1 MNEISSDCVQMIKP
15 DGHNS
20 QSMKKCEEHFFE
32 RSLAFNLR
40 RSFNKVIDEVD
51 AALGEF
57 ALSSHQFG
65 VLSTIYYGRASTPS
79 EVARLRF
86 QNGAAITYT
95 LDRLEQ
101 RGLLKRT
108 RSEADKRVIT
118 LVLTDDGREL
128 TRKCMEAVVA
138 VQDRML
144 GGLTAKDRGRLFEML
159 RLICE
164 N

>member
-1 MNEISSDCVQMIKP
+1 MSKP
-15 DGHNS
+15 ESHRSPGGEA
-20 QSMKKCEEHFFE
+20 CEGQFFE
-32 RSLAFNLR
+32 QSLAFNLR
-40 RSFNKVIDEVD
+40 RGFNKVIDEID
-51 AALGEF
+51 AALGPF

-65 VLSTIYYGRASTPS
+65 VLSTIYFGRASTPS

-118 LVLTDDGREL
+118 LVLTEDGREL
-128 TRKCMEAVVA
+128 TRKCMDAVVD
-138 VQDRML
+138 VQERML
-144 GGLTAKDRGRLFEML
+144 TGVSAEDRDLLFEL
-159 RLICE
+159 LQSICE

>member
-1 MNEISSDCVQMIKP
+1 MTETDRQTSAVEQA
-15 DGHNS
+15 G
-20 QSMKKCEEHFFE
+20 EEQFFE

-40 RSFNKVIDEVD
+40 RSFNKVIDEID
-51 AALGEF
+51 AALSEF

-79 EVARLRF
+79 EVARLRY

-101 RGLLKRT
+101 RGLLQRT

-118 LVLTDDGREL
+118 LVLTKEGREL
-128 TRKCMEAVVA
+128 TRKCMDAVVA
-138 VQDRML
+138 VQDRMMK
-144 GGLTAKDRGRLFEML
+144 GLTARDRDRLFEMMQL
-159 RLICE
+159 VCE